1 MDPGRASSCRIVI
14 RGGGEMGSGV
24 AWRLRRCGFD
34 VVITEVEHPLAVR
47 RWVSFS
53 EAIYEGS
60 ITVEGTT
67 AHRVELPESTRIDE
81 LCRKGD
87 IPILICPDPSE
98 ISALRSDVVV
108 DAILAKR
115 NTGTVQGMAKLV
127 IGLGPGF
134 VAGEDVDCVIETNRG
149 SNLGRCIWSGSAEAN
164 TGLPGEV
171 GGETVKRVLRA
182 PVAGI
187 VHQARDIG
195 DILRAGEVVAY
206 VDGSEV
212 RSQLDGI
219 VRGMLRD
226 QTPVDQGV
234 KIGDIDPRADI
245 ELCRRISDK
254 ALAIGGGVLEAV
266 MTCKDG
272 NYVPALSNCHP
283 EERSDEGSAV
293 RPRARRALTA
303 DPSSLQ
309 FRPVWGRRKAR
320 SSG

>member
-34 VVITEVEHPLAVR
+34 VIITEVSRPMAVR
-47 RWVSFS
+47 RWVAFS
-53 EAIYEGS
+53 EAIYEGAHTIES
-60 ITVEGTT
+60 IT
-67 AHRVELPESTRIDE
+67 ARRVNGYQPDVIDKLWRLGE
-81 LCRKGD
+81 
-87 IPILICPDPSE
+87 IPILICPDPDE
-98 ISALRSDVVV
+98 LRKLKPDVIV

-115 NTGTVQGMAKLV
+115 NTGTMRGMASLV

-134 VAGEDVDCVIETNRG
+134 TAGRDVDCVIETNRG
-149 SNLGRCIWSGSAEAN
+149 PNLGRCIWDGSAEAN

-182 PVAGI
+182 PVTGT
-187 VHQARDIG
+187 VHATRSIG
-195 DILRAGEVVAY
+195 DTVKAGEIVAY
-206 VDGSEV
+206 VDGVEIL
-212 RSQLDGI
+212 SQLDGI

-254 ALAIGGGVLEAV
+254 ALAIGGGVLEGV
-266 MTCKDG
+266 MSSKDG
-272 NYVPALSNCHP
+272 N
-283 EERSDEGSAV
+283 
-293 RPRARRALTA
+293 
-303 DPSSLQ
+303 
-309 FRPVWGRRKAR
+309 
-320 SSG
+320 